1 MAKEQSQETA
11 KQVGKFGIVGIIN
24 TLVDLTILNVL
35 NLVFGVHYAL
45 ANTISVSVAI
55 VNSYILN
62 KSWTFKDKDKRILKQ
77 FAIFVFLSLI
87 GLLINNSVMILLKES
102 LTFIPNFFVSVVHF
116 LKLSSIFSDDF
127 VILNSAKAFA
137 ILASMIWNFITYKKF
152 AFNKK

>member
-1 MAKEQSQETA
+1 MSKEQTQETA

-35 NLVFGVHYAL
+35 NLVFGIHYAI

-62 KSWTFKDKDKRILKQ
+62 KSWTFKDNDKHIIKQ
-77 FAIFVFLSLI
+77 FAIFFILSLI
-87 GLLINNSVMILLKES
+87 GLLINNSVLILLKES

-116 LKLSSIFSDDF
+116 LRLNSVFSDNF
-127 VILNSAKAFA
+127 VALNSAKAFA
-137 ILASMIWNFITYKKF
+137 ILASMVWNFITYKKF